1 MQEIIA
7 QIASYARG
15 VWRNRWYMVAAV
27 WFVCIAG
34 WLVVYKLP
42 DKYEA
47 TARVYVDTQS
57 VLRPLLR
64 GLAVQA
70 GVQQQVALMT
80 RTLLSRPNL
89 EKVARM
95 TDLDL
100 KAKTPEQMDA
110 LLDGLRHDIQIADA
124 GKVDLYTISYENSK
138 PDLAKRVV
146 QSLLTIFVE
155 SSLGANRKDS
165 DVAQSFLADQVKEYE
180 ARLQAAEERLKEFKR
195 KHIGMMPSDGKDYFQ
210 RLQDATEQLHRT
222 ELTLEEAKKRRDEL
236 KKQIKGSEPTFGITS
251 SPVQT
256 NSPLDQR
263 IQSLEQKLDNL
274 LLQYTPQH
282 PDVIAVKRTIANLK
296 KQREKE
302 LQAMA
307 DNPDDNSL
315 NNNPVYQQMKI
326 QLGTAEADVAALQ
339 ARYDEQLKS
348 VEQLRR
354 AVDTI
359 PQVEEDLA
367 QLNRDYDVNKKNY
380 EELLARL
387 ESARLSQQAD
397 QKADNIKFK
406 IIDPPRVPTA
416 PSAPN
421 RPLFMSIVLL
431 GGIGAGI
438 GLAVFLSQVRITFDT
453 RRGLS
458 EATGLPVLGSVSVV
472 WTPSMI
478 FRRRIGT
485 GVFLISAIAL
495 VGVYAVLMAY
505 QLIDA
510 NLMSRIS
517 GLIGSKT

>member
-1 MQEIIA
+1 MQDIIA
-7 QIASYARG
+7 QITSYARG
-15 VWRNRWYMVAAV
+15 AWRNRWYMIAAV
-27 WFVCIAG
+27 WFVCIVG

-42 DKYEA
+42 DEYEA

-57 VLRPLLR
+57 VLRPLLK
-64 GLAVQA
+64 GIAVEG

-95 TDLDL
+95 TDMDL

-124 GKVDLYTISYENSK
+124 GKVDLYTITYQNSN
-138 PDLAKRVV
+138 PGLAKRVV

-165 DVAQSFLADQVKEYE
+165 DAAQSFLSDQVKDYE

-195 KHIGMMPSDGKDYFQ
+195 KHIGMMPSQGKDYFQ
-210 RLQDATEQLHRT
+210 RLQDATQQLQQTR
-222 ELTLEEAKKRRDEL
+222 LTLEEAKKRRDEL
-236 KKQIKGSEPTFGITS
+236 KKQIKGSEPTFGIEATPTQLS
-251 SPVQT
+251 
-256 NSPLDQR
+256 SPLDQR
-263 IQSLEQKLDNL
+263 IQSLEEKLDNL

-282 PDVIAVKRTIANLK
+282 PDVIAVKRTISNLK
-296 KQREKE
+296 KQRDAEMK
-302 LQAMA
+302 AMA
-307 DNPDDNSL
+307 NKPDDNSL
-315 NNNPVYQQMKI
+315 NGNPVYQQMKI
-326 QLGTAEADVAALQ
+326 QLGTAEADLAALQ
-339 ARYDEQLKS
+339 ARYDEQEKG
-348 VEQLRR
+348 VKALRK

-397 QKADNIKFK
+397 QQADNIKFK
-406 IIDPPRVPTA
+406 IIDPPRVPTV

-421 RPLFMSIVLL
+421 RPLFMSVVLL
-431 GGIGAGI
+431 GGVFAGI
-438 GLAVFLSQVRITFDT
+438 ALAIFLSQVRMTFDT

-458 EATGLPVLGSVSVV
+458 EATGLPVLGSVSIV
-472 WTPSMI
+472 WTPTMI
-478 FRRRIGT
+478 FRRRIGK
-485 GVFLISAIAL
+485 GVFVLCAMVL
-495 VGVYAVLMAY
+495 MGVYAALMAY
-505 QLIDA
+505 QLMDS
-510 NLMSRIS
+510 NLISRIT
-517 GLIGSKT
+517 GLIGSKA